1 MPGRPWRRAGG
12 GRYQG
17 RWFDSDLVLGTL
29 ALVSGRWGALPAR
42 QVLAAGD
49 LNECRAW
56 DQVED
61 GQWGADY
68 FANVEAAGYV
78 DVTWSAWG
86 EEKPTCLA
94 AGRALQLDHVF
105 ATPITAAR
113 ITGPAVAPIVP
124 EHVASGESSDH
135 TTINFTLGPAKRRT
149 MPGLPL
155 FAQ

>member
-1 MPGRPWRRAGG
+1 MPCG
-12 GRYQG
+12 
-17 RWFDSDLVLGTL
+17 
-29 ALVSGRWGALPAR
+29 
-42 QVLAAGD
+42 
-49 LNECRAW
+49 

-61 GQWGADY
+61 GHWGADY

-105 ATPITAAR
+105 ATPNTAAR
-113 ITGPAVAPIVP
+113 ITGPAVTPIVP

-135 TTINFTLGPAKRRT
+135 TTINFRLG
-149 MPGLPL
+149 
-155 FAQ
+155 